1 MLFPQGLSGV
11 IFDCDGVLLDSR
23 QSNVLYYN
31 RVLKHLGLSPMTL
44 EQEEYTHMHTVR
56 ESLEYIVPE
65 NRKHDLEAAHRA
77 VDYARD
83 IVPAISL
90 GKGAIECLTALQ
102 KAKIPL
108 AVHTNRTTQ
117 AESVLERFGL
127 LPFFSI
133 VMTAKKAA
141 PKPDPEGVWLIL
153 WEWDV
158 KPETVLFVGD
168 SILDYEASRAAGT
181 RFAAFG
187 NPHLA
192 GDVHARDFM
201 ELNAWLAQY
210 LPHSS

>member
-1 MLFPQGLSGV
+1 MLFPQGLCGV

-31 RVLKHLGLSPMTL
+31 RVLENMGLPPMTP

-56 ESLEYIVPE
+56 ESLDYVVPE
-65 NRKHDLEAAHRA
+65 NRMRDLERAHRA
-77 VDYARD
+77 VDYTRD

-90 GKGAIECLTALQ
+90 GKGAIECLETLR
-102 KAKIPL
+102 KAGIPL
-108 AVHTNRTTQ
+108 AVHTNRSTQ

-127 LPFFSI
+127 LPFFPI

-158 KPETVLFVGD
+158 KPENVLFVGD
-168 SILDYEASRAAGT
+168 SILDREAARAAGT

-187 NPHLA
+187 NESLPADMH
-192 GDVHARDFM
+192 VRDFAQ
-201 ELNAWLAQY
+201 LAALLAQY
-210 LPHSS
+210 LPR

>member
-1 MLFPQGLSGV
+1 MLFSQGLSGV

-23 QSNVLYYN
+23 QSNILYYN
-31 RVLKHLGLSPMTL
+31 RVLENLGLPPMTP

-56 ESLEYIVPE
+56 ESLAHVIPE
-65 NRKHDLEAAHRA
+65 NRKHDLAQAHQA
-77 VDYARD
+77 VNYARD

-90 GKGAIECLTALQ
+90 AKGAIACLETLRR
-102 KAKIPL
+102 AKIPL

-133 VMTAKKAA
+133 VMTAQKAA

-158 KPETVLFVGD
+158 KPENVLFVGD
-168 SILDYEASRAAGT
+168 SILDREAAHSAGT

-187 NPHLA
+187 NQSLPADMH
-192 GDVHARDFM
+192 VRDFK
-201 ELNAWLAQY
+201 ELSARLGEY
-210 LPHSS
+210 LS